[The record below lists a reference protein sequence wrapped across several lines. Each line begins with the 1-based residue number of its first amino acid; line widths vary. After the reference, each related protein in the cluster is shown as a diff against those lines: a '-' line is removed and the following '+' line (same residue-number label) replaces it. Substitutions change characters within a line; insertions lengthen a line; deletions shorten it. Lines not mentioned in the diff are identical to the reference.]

1 MLFTKS
7 EQKPGWF
14 CWLRCGTLIIIAT
27 FAKTNVLSWSV
38 LFQVT
43 KVSFVNIWFGLNGDS
58 ELRCI
63 SRIRNVQ
70 FTMPPIFLTICLTT
84 RHRVFQEHWGFTT
97 FWHLWSFFNTHL
109 LFFFFEV
116 WDSKFLF
123 TGFQRDPADLSKG
136 IFSKIFMRSH
146 LSKFSI
152 RLSIRLIKVC
162 VQFHWH

>member
-14 CWLRCGTLIIIAT
+14 CLLRCGTLIIIAT

-109 LFFFFEV
+109 LFLFLKFEILSFCSLDFSVTRLTYQKEFFLKSLWGHTCQNFRFV
-116 WDSKFLF
+116 S
-123 TGFQRDPADLSKG
+123 
-136 IFSKIFMRSH
+136 
-146 LSKFSI
+146 
-152 RLSIRLIKVC
+152 
-162 VQFHWH
+162 QFV

>member
-14 CWLRCGTLIIIAT
+14 CWLCCGTLIIIAT

-97 FWHLWSFFNTHL
+97 FWHLWSFFLIPT
-109 LFFFFEV
+109 FFFLFFEV
-116 WDSKFLF
+116 WDSKFFVHWISAWPGWLIKRNF
-123 TGFQRDPADLSKG
+123 FQNLYEVTPV
-136 IFSKIFMRSH
+136 KIFDSS
-146 LSKFSI
+146 LNSFN
-152 RLSIRLIKVC
+152 
-162 VQFHWH
+162 